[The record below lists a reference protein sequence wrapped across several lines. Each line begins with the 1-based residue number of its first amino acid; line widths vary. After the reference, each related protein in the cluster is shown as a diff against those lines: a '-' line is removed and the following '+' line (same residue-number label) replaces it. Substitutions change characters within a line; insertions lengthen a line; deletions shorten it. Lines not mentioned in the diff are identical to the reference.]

1 MLNQQVFV
9 RPNCQSVLMSNSN
22 FHIPY
27 LNHYTPQTPTP
38 ADLRE
43 LRQVP
48 GGAQRLRQGPA
59 EPDAGYLG
67 FLVSCRLC
75 RPTQHC
81 DAIC

>member
-1 MLNQQVFV
+1 MLNQQQVIMKSNVRSVF
-9 RPNCQSVLMSNSN
+9 MSYSN
-22 FHIPY
+22 RLTLTIAPE
-27 LNHYTPQTPTP
+27 LNLPACFSP

-67 FLVSCRLC
+67 LLVS
-75 RPTQHC
+75 
-81 DAIC
+81 

>member
-1 MLNQQVFV
+1 MLNQQ
-9 RPNCQSVLMSNSN
+9 QVLMNSN
-22 FHIPY
+22 VHRVFMSSSNHFTLTTAPE
-27 LNHYTPQTPTP
+27 LNLPACFSP

-67 FLVSCRLC
+67 LLVS
-75 RPTQHC
+75 
-81 DAIC
+81 